1 MSTSDQ
7 HEAVSVKSESVV
19 VLQKMQENVL
29 VFGFGGGGKMRW
41 GWMVLSSGRGHWRFL
56 TSLAIA

>member
-1 MSTSDQ
+1 MSTS
-7 HEAVSVKSESVV
+7 AVSVKSESVV